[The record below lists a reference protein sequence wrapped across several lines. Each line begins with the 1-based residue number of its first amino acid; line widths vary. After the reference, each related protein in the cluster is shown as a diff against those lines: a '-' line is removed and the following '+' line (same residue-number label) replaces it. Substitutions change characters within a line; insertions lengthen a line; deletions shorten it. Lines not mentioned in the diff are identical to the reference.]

1 MKRQCVA
8 PAPPIARHVRLIA
21 AVGSA
26 ALLLAACGSGDGTS
40 GTSDASQTPKAGGT
54 LTFAV
59 SSDAGCVDPQQ
70 VGSNDSIYSARQ
82 VVDSLT
88 DQDPQTGKIVPWL
101 AESWKISPDSKTF
114 TFTLREGA
122 TFSDGTP
129 VNAAAV
135 KANFDAAPKL
145 GPRASLAIG
154 YLSGYKGTKV
164 VDDRT
169 AEVSFDAPNAQF
181 LQASST
187 FTLGLVA
194 PATIAKTP
202 DQRCTEGVIGSGPFT
217 LDKYVPNQ
225 SISLKKRIGYAW
237 GSSLWKKQG
246 EAYLDGL
253 TFKIVPESGVRVGSL
268 QSGQV
273 DAISSVGPQ
282 DEQVIESGKTRLQAR
297 PNPGIVFNLGVNNSR
312 PLLADKQ
319 VRQAISKAINR
330 QELVDTVLT
339 KETKPAT
346 SILASTTP
354 LYTDLGDR
362 LAFDGEAAKSELQAA
377 GWVPGAEGIREK
389 DGKKL
394 SLQVAWFAN
403 LATNKSALEL
413 IQQQLKLV
421 GVDLVLK
428 EYPIAKI
435 VEIQQGGDYDLIWGN
450 VTRADPDIAR
460 SLYST
465 KLANYYRIPAGP
477 LDPVLTEQA
486 ATSVEATRA
495 QLVRQVQ
502 DLIVDNLY
510 AIPVVELTTVLGISD
525 SVHDLAFE
533 ASSRLQFHDTW
544 KSQ

>member
-1 MKRQCVA
+1 MNL
-8 PAPPIARHVRLIA
+8 RLA
-21 AVGSA
+21 AVAGAA
-26 ALLLAACGSGDGTS
+26 ALVLGACGSGDADS
-40 GTSDASQTPKAGGT
+40 RASAVDGQAPRAGGT

-88 DQDPQTGKIVPWL
+88 DQDPRSGKIVPWL
-101 AESWKISPDSKTF
+101 ARSWKISPDNTTF
-114 TFTLREGA
+114 TFTLRKGV

-129 VNAAAV
+129 VDAAAV
-135 KANFDAAPKL
+135 KANFDRAPEL
-145 GPRASLAIG
+145 GPRATLAIG
-154 YLSGYKGTKV
+154 YLSGYQGTRV
-164 VDDRT
+164 VDPLT
-169 AEVSFDAPNAQF
+169 AEVRFEHPNAQF

-187 FTLGLVA
+187 FSLGLVS

-202 DQRCTEGVIGSGPFT
+202 DQRCTQGVIGSGPFILERYT
-217 LDKYVPNQ
+217 QNQ
-225 SISLKKRIGYAW
+225 SIRLKKRIGYAW
-237 GSSLWKKQG
+237 GSSLWKKSG

-253 TFKIVPESGVRVGSL
+253 TFTIVPESGVRVGSL

-282 DEQVIESGKTRLQAR
+282 DETAIESGPTRLQAR
-297 PNPGIVFNLGVNNSR
+297 PNPGVVFNLAVNNSR
-312 PLLADKQ
+312 PLVADKA
-319 VRQAISKAINR
+319 VRQALSAAINR

-339 KETKPAT
+339 KETEPAT

-354 LYTDLGDR
+354 LYTDLSDR
-362 LAFDGEAAKSELQAA
+362 LTFDPEKAKRTLQAA
-377 GWVPGAEGIREK
+377 GWVPGPDGIRTK
-389 DGKKL
+389 NGRKL

-403 LATNKSALEL
+403 LATNKSVLEL

-435 VEIQQGGDYDLIWGN
+435 AEIQTAGDYDLSWGN

-465 KLANYYRIPAGP
+465 KLANFNRIPAGP
-477 LDPVLTEQA
+477 LDPVLTQQA
-486 ATSVEATRA
+486 ASSDPTARAALVKRA
-495 QLVRQVQ
+495 QE
-502 DLIVDNLY
+502 LIVDNAY
-510 AIPVVELTTVLGISD
+510 AIPVVELTTVLGISNA
-525 SVHDLAFE
+525 VHDLAFE

-544 KSQ
+544 KSR